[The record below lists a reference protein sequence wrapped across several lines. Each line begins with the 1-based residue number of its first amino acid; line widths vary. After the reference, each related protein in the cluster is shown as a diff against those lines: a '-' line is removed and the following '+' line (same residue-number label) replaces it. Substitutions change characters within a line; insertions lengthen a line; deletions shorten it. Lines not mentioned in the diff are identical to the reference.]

1 MAPNLSHPLSAILV
15 IFSIQSFRGQA
26 RTLKPEHRQ
35 SFSSFLQGLEGVQK
49 GQTVE
54 GLIELKQYLKKLG
67 TIQQMVIPRCGM
79 PDIINTPSTKPN
91 STTSKHNKFHMV
103 VHYAFGTQK
112 WPPSKYS
119 LTYRFGSGVQVV
131 GSDTLRSVCSNA
143 FQTWA
148 KVSPFTF
155 QEATAGASADI
166 VIEFYS
172 GDHGDQVP
180 FDGPGNQ
187 LAHAFFPQDGRLHYD
202 ADENWSTDPAMD
214 QTDLESVTVHE
225 IGHLLGLYHSKDHP
239 EAIIFV
245 AFAKLSDVIYLRL
258 NKSAD
263 AAFRM
268 QNLFRFRE
276 LSEFDDKKRIEAV
289 VDVFPIRTQGDVSHN
304 LRQSGS
310 VQQGHHHHF
319 MVHASISKGL
329 LKKHGSYLP
338 TPCADELAIL
348 GAPMDPEDLT
358 NKIMDGL
365 DDDYKELVCTV
376 QARDNSIS
384 FDELHEKFL
393 SFEATSSS
401 HATPLP
407 IIANPTQKTSHAWRG
422 T

>member
-1 MAPNLSHPLSAILV
+1 MAPNLSHLLSAILV

-67 TIQQMVIPRCGM
+67 YYPSDDFTLTSSDFDDHLELALKTYQEYFHLNVTGNLDSSTIQQMMIPRCGM

-103 VHYAFGTQK
+103 VHYDFGTQK

-172 GDHGDQVP
+172 GNHGDQYP
-180 FDGPGNQ
+180 FDGPGNK
-187 LAHAFFPQDGRLHYD
+187 LAHAFYPQDGRLHYD

-225 IGHLLGLYHSKDHP
+225 IGHLLGLFHSKDHP

-245 AFAKLSDVIYLRL
+245 AFA
-258 NKSAD
+258 
-263 AAFRM
+263 
-268 QNLFRFRE
+268 
-276 LSEFDDKKRIEAV
+276 
-289 VDVFPIRTQGDVSHN
+289 
-304 LRQSGS
+304 
-310 VQQGHHHHF
+310 
-319 MVHASISKGL
+319 
-329 LKKHGSYLP
+329 
-338 TPCADELAIL
+338 
-348 GAPMDPEDLT
+348 LT
-358 NKIMDGL
+358 
-365 DDDYKELVCTV
+365 
-376 QARDNSIS
+376 
-384 FDELHEKFL
+384 F
-393 SFEATSSS
+393 
-401 HATPLP
+401 
-407 IIANPTQKTSHAWRG
+407 
-422 T
+422 

>member
-1 MAPNLSHPLSAILV
+1 MDSTAAQSSSLLTANMPAVAPPVLPANSSHMQPASGFSMAPPPGFFASAPIPSLECSFLLTMVAIPSSTLIVSVLLGLPFATVVVLVVLLAIPIVGVDDTEVDGEATVVVTMAPLDLV
-15 IFSIQSFRGQA
+15 GSRCPSFRGQA

-49 GQTVE
+49 GQIVE

-67 TIQQMVIPRCGM
+67 YYPSDDITLTSSDFDDHLELALETYQEYFHLNVTGNLDSSTIQQMMIPRCGM

-91 STTSKHNKFHMV
+91 STTSKHNEFHMV

-112 WPPSKYS
+112 WPPSKYA

-172 GDHGDQVP
+172 GDHGDQYP
-180 FDGPGNQ
+180 FDGPGNK
-187 LAHAFFPQDGRLHYD
+187 LAHAFYPQDGRLHYD

-239 EAIIFV
+239 EAIMYPTI
-245 AFAKLSDVIYLRL
+245 APGK
-258 NKSAD
+258 
-263 AAFRM
+263 
-268 QNLFRFRE
+268 
-276 LSEFDDKKRIEAV
+276 KKRDLAQDDI
-289 VDVFPIRTQGDVSHN
+289 DGI
-304 LRQSGS
+304 
-310 VQQGHHHHF
+310 
-319 MVHASISKGL
+319 HALYS
-329 LKKHGSYLP
+329 
-338 TPCADELAIL
+338 
-348 GAPMDPEDLT
+348 
-358 NKIMDGL
+358 N
-365 DDDYKELVCTV
+365 
-376 QARDNSIS
+376 
-384 FDELHEKFL
+384 
-393 SFEATSSS
+393 
-401 HATPLP
+401 
-407 IIANPTQKTSHAWRG
+407 
-422 T
+422 